1 MDMGC
6 VSVCQCVSVS
16 ACQRVSALYLRQR
29 MDMGCVSVCQ
39 CVGVSAC
46 QCPVPEAAY
55 GHGLCVSVSVCT

>member
-1 MDMGC
+1 
-6 VSVCQCVSVS
+6 
-16 ACQRVSALYLRQR
+16 

-55 GHGLCVSVSVCT
+55 GHGLCVSVSVCQRVSVSVLCT